1 VVPAGWASSPAIWAR
16 PRRPWEP
23 RRRPCRPVR
32 RCQPGQSLREATEA
46 FQRQWLQALLAR
58 HGGVAAAAAREAGVD
73 RSNFHRLLRRL
84 GLAPA

>member
-1 VVPAGWASSPAIWAR
+1 AGPAPLPGLSTPGPAGR
-16 PRRPWEP
+16 
-23 RRRPCRPVR
+23 
-32 RCQPGQSLREATEA
+32 SLREATEA

-84 GLAPA
+84 GLAPV